1 MPIHQ
6 PIPSKTLNL
15 QNLGET
21 NTPPPH
27 VPRVITPP
35 IPSNATKIGNPTSQ
49 CALLGLK
56 LVQLSTLA
64 GRIFFCH
71 SGQISDGV
79 CTELIRSLYAP
90 SLRIYSVY
98 TLSPLHRN
106 FSTCDKKK
114 ILPASVLNWTNFKP
128 IRAHWLVGFPILMAF
143 GCTFIHGGVHTRMHV
158 YWGRGIHYRGCTFI
172 AGGVHTRTHVYWGR
186 GINYRRCTFIA
197 GGVHTRTHILPQLVK
212 SI

>member
-79 CTELIRSLYAP
+79 RTELIRSLYAP

-98 TLSPLHRN
+98 MSRFCL
-106 FSTCDKKK
+106 C
-114 ILPASVLNWTNFKP
+114 W
-128 IRAHWLVGFPILMAF
+128 
-143 GCTFIHGGVHTRMHV
+143 
-158 YWGRGIHYRGCTFI
+158 
-172 AGGVHTRTHVYWGR
+172 
-186 GINYRRCTFIA
+186 RCTRA
-197 GGVHTRTHILPQLVK
+197 GTSARPRCRPFSPGVLGASDLILLYYWRGSARRRLRAAVLAPQY
-212 SI
+212 SDT

>member
-64 GRIFFCH
+64 GRIFFLSQQANFGRSTHGANTEFVRTFTPYILCPH
-71 SGQISDGV
+71 SV
-79 CTELIRSLYAP
+79 RTFP
-90 SLRIYSVY
+90 PV
-98 TLSPLHRN
+98 T
-106 FSTCDKKK
+106 KKK
-114 ILPASVLNWTNFKP
+114 SYQPVCSIGP
-128 IRAHWLVGFPILMAF
+128 ISSP
-143 GCTFIHGGVHTRMHV
+143 
-158 YWGRGIHYRGCTFI
+158 
-172 AGGVHTRTHVYWGR
+172 
-186 GINYRRCTFIA
+186 
-197 GGVHTRTHILPQLVK
+197 
-212 SI
+212 

>member
-79 CTELIRSLYAP
+79 RTELIQSLYTP
-90 SLRIYSVY
+90 LLRIYSIPTPSELIY
-98 TLSPLHRN
+98 L
-106 FSTCDKKK
+106 
-114 ILPASVLNWTNFKP
+114 
-128 IRAHWLVGFPILMAF
+128 
-143 GCTFIHGGVHTRMHV
+143 
-158 YWGRGIHYRGCTFI
+158 
-172 AGGVHTRTHVYWGR
+172 
-186 GINYRRCTFIA
+186 
-197 GGVHTRTHILPQLVK
+197 
-212 SI
+212 

>member
-71 SGQISDGV
+71 GWKSSDGV
-79 CTELIRSLYAP
+79 RTELIRSLYAP
-90 SLRIYSVY
+90 LLHIYFVY
-98 TLSPLHRN
+98 TPSPLRPN

-114 ILPASVLNWTNFKP
+114 SYQPVCSIGP
-128 IRAHWLVGFPILMAF
+128 ISSP
-143 GCTFIHGGVHTRMHV
+143 
-158 YWGRGIHYRGCTFI
+158 
-172 AGGVHTRTHVYWGR
+172 
-186 GINYRRCTFIA
+186 
-197 GGVHTRTHILPQLVK
+197 
-212 SI
+212 

>member
-6 PIPSKTLNL
+6 AIPSKTLNL

-49 CALLGLK
+49 CALLGWK

-71 SGQISDGV
+71 SWKSLDEV
-79 CTELIRSLYAP
+79 CTELIQS
-90 SLRIYSVY
+90 
-98 TLSPLHRN
+98 
-106 FSTCDKKK
+106 
-114 ILPASVLNWTNFKP
+114 
-128 IRAHWLVGFPILMAF
+128 
-143 GCTFIHGGVHTRMHV
+143 
-158 YWGRGIHYRGCTFI
+158 
-172 AGGVHTRTHVYWGR
+172 
-186 GINYRRCTFIA
+186 
-197 GGVHTRTHILPQLVK
+197 
-212 SI
+212 

>member
-21 NTPPPH
+21 NTPPH

-49 CALLGLK
+49 CALLGWK

-71 SGQISDGV
+71 SWKSSDGV
-79 CTELIRSLYAP
+79 RTELIRS
-90 SLRIYSVY
+90 
-98 TLSPLHRN
+98 
-106 FSTCDKKK
+106 
-114 ILPASVLNWTNFKP
+114 
-128 IRAHWLVGFPILMAF
+128 
-143 GCTFIHGGVHTRMHV
+143 
-158 YWGRGIHYRGCTFI
+158 
-172 AGGVHTRTHVYWGR
+172 
-186 GINYRRCTFIA
+186 
-197 GGVHTRTHILPQLVK
+197 
-212 SI
+212 

>member
-56 LVQLSTLA
+56 LVQLSTVA
-64 GRIFFCH
+64 GRIFFLSQQANFGRSMH
-71 SGQISDGV
+71 RANTAV
-79 CTELIRSLYAP
+79 CTHL
-90 SLRIYSVY
+90 YSVY
-98 TLSPLHRN
+98 TPYILRPHSIRTFLPV
-106 FSTCDKKK
+106 TKKK
-114 ILPASVLNWTNFKP
+114 SYQPVCSIGP
-128 IRAHWLVGFPILMAF
+128 ISSP
-143 GCTFIHGGVHTRMHV
+143 
-158 YWGRGIHYRGCTFI
+158 
-172 AGGVHTRTHVYWGR
+172 
-186 GINYRRCTFIA
+186 
-197 GGVHTRTHILPQLVK
+197 
-212 SI
+212 